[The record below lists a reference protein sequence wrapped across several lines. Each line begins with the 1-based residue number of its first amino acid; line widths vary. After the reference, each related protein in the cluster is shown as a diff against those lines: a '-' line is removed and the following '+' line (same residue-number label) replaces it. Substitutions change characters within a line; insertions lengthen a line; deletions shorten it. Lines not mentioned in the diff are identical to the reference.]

1 MRKLQLRTD
10 GKAVTACK
18 QGIVIL
24 ALSLIVIS
32 RLLDWS
38 NLTVIPISDRVTDG
52 MFLIGCFS
60 LLILGCVEWL
70 LSRISPIKQ
79 LAIRKKLILFTRMFL
94 KSEEDGKAQHS
105 VKWSYS
111 VKPTG
116 NLIVHLYPN
125 GLVKDTVD
133 IGRKLSEYLAMDL
146 IQYEHTGRIACYEL
160 GRHPDRYDGIDLL
173 GEGITELHGRYT
185 PDISYAPI
193 PIYDNVSWDFD
204 SEALHLL
211 LIAPTGAGK
220 TMLLNYLGG
229 MVLKRQHKLYVV
241 DAKNSSFGAL
251 FRQVGV
257 PVATTTEEIIE
268 LLTELVGIMEKRYK
282 THFSKKNSAID
293 DTFATLHLEGHVLIF
308 DELLAVLSGTAKKEK
323 DEIVRLLGQIALK
336 GRAAGIALVI
346 SAQKLLATDLQHSIT
361 GQCQTRIILGKT
373 VSDETYRMVTTTSKK
388 DLPMGYEGDIGKGYA
403 STPKNGI
410 SYIETPLMDKNS
422 NNYLA
427 LLQELKNRGLPYG
440 MGE

>member
-10 GKAVTACK
+10 GKTVTACK

-24 ALSLIVIS
+24 ALSLFVIS

-38 NLTVIPISDRVTDG
+38 NLTVIPVNDRVTDG

-60 LLILGCVEWL
+60 LLILGCTEWL
-70 LSRISPIKQ
+70 LSRYSPIKQ

-94 KSEEDGKAQHS
+94 KSEEDGKLQHS

-111 VKPTG
+111 FKNG
-116 NLIVHLYPN
+116 NLIIKLYPN

-133 IGRKLSEYLAMDL
+133 VGRKLSEYLEVDL
-146 IQYEHTGRIACYEL
+146 IQYEHTRRNACYEL
-160 GRHPDRYDGIDLL
+160 GKHPKRYDGIDLL

-193 PIYDNVSWDFD
+193 PIYDNVSWNFD

-257 PVATTTEEIIE
+257 PVATNTEEIIC
-268 LLTELVGIMEKRYK
+268 LLTELVKIMEERYEK
-282 THFSKKNSAID
+282 ELSSKSVSID
-293 DTFATLHLEGHVLIF
+293 DTFATLNLEGHVLIF

-361 GQCQTRIILGKT
+361 GQCQTRIILGKK
-373 VSDETYRMVTTTSKK
+373 VSDETYRMVTDSAKK
-388 DLPMGYEGDIGKGYA
+388 ELIMGYEGNIGKGYA
-403 STPKNGI
+403 FTPEHGL
-410 SYIETPLMDKNS
+410 SYVETPLMDKNS

-427 LLQELKNRGLPYG
+427 LLQELRNRGLPYG

>member
-10 GKAVTACK
+10 GKAITSCK

-32 RLLDWS
+32 RLIDWS
-38 NLTVIPISDRVTDG
+38 NLTVIPVNDRVTDG
-52 MFLIGCFS
+52 MFLIGCFA

-70 LSRISPIKQ
+70 LSRFSPIKQ

-105 VKWSYS
+105 VKWLYS
-111 VKPTG
+111 FKNG

-133 IGRKLSEYLAMDL
+133 IGRKLSEYLEIDL
-146 IQYEHTGRIACYEL
+146 IQYEHTRRIACYEL

-185 PDISYAPI
+185 PHISYTPI
-193 PIYDNVSWDFD
+193 PIYDNVSWNFD

-257 PVATTTEEIIE
+257 PVATNTEEIIC
-268 LLTELVGIMEKRYK
+268 LLTELVKIMEERYEK
-282 THFSKKNSAID
+282 ELSSKSVSID
-293 DTFATLHLEGHVLIF
+293 DTFATLNLEGHVLIF

-361 GQCQTRIILGKT
+361 GQCQTRIILGEK
-373 VSDETYRMVTTTSKK
+373 VSDETYRMVTDTTKK
-388 DLPMGYEGDIGKGYA
+388 ELIMGYEGDIGKGYA

-427 LLQELKNRGLPYG
+427 LLQELRNRGLPYG
-440 MGE
+440 MG

>member
-10 GKAVTACK
+10 GKAITSCK

-32 RLLDWS
+32 RLIDWS
-38 NLTVIPISDRVTDG
+38 NLTVIPVNDRVTDG
-52 MFLIGCFS
+52 MFLIGCFA

-70 LSRISPIKQ
+70 LSRFSPIKQ

-105 VKWSYS
+105 VKWLYS
-111 VKPTG
+111 FKNG

-133 IGRKLSEYLAMDL
+133 IGRKLSEYLEIDL
-146 IQYEHTGRIACYEL
+146 IQYEHTRRIACYEL

-185 PDISYAPI
+185 PHISYTPI
-193 PIYDNVSWDFD
+193 PIYDNVSWNFD

-251 FRQVGV
+251 FRKVGV
-257 PVATTTEEIIE
+257 PVATTTEEIIC
-268 LLTELVGIMEKRYK
+268 LLTELVEIMEKRYEK
-282 THFSKKNSAID
+282 HFATENSAID
-293 DTFATLHLEGHVLIF
+293 DTFATLNLEGHVLIF
-308 DELLAVLSGTAKKEK
+308 DELLSVLSGTAKKER

-346 SAQKLLATDLQHSIT
+346 SAQKLLATDLQHAIT
-361 GQCQTRIILGKT
+361 GQCQTRIILGPK
-373 VSDETYRMVTTTSKK
+373 VSDETYRMVTDSTRKE
-388 DLPMGYEGDIGKGYA
+388 LIMGYEGHIGKGYA
-403 STPKNGI
+403 FTPEHGL
-410 SYIETPLMDKNS
+410 SYVETPLMDKNS

-427 LLQELKNRGLPYG
+427 LLQELRNRGLPYG